1 MDRWDGGHGVTG
13 RERGHGGGLNVVSE
27 LLLAWVLMR
36 PVVLV
41 VGGWPWAGSSLKL
54 EAAER

>member
-1 MDRWDGGHGVTG
+1 MTGG
-13 RERGHGGGLNVVSE
+13 ERGHGGGLNVVSE